1 MNENPL
7 DQSLTPTD
15 EIDLVKIYKIIERN
29 KKLIAKLSTIAIILS
44 SFYSITRKNIY
55 QGQFEI
61 VIGEKN
67 KTSSIL
73 QNLNQL
79 GFIMGRSNSKTLNTE
94 VGILE
99 SGSVLMPIYE
109 FVNNE
114 KLKLNKDYES
124 PNFSSWKLNSL
135 DIILKKKTSI
145 LNIKYKDTNKE
156 IIIPVLNKISKTY
169 QNYSGKT
176 QKRSYFLM
184 RDYLDSQIAIYK
196 KKSLLSKKNAL
207 EYAID
212 KNLSIND
219 IKTKNMNFG
228 D

>member
-79 GFIMGRSNSKTLNTE
+79 RFIMGRSNSKTLNTE

-124 PNFSSWKLNSL
+124 PNFSS
-135 DIILKKKTSI
+135 
-145 LNIKYKDTNKE
+145 
-156 IIIPVLNKISKTY
+156 
-169 QNYSGKT
+169 
-176 QKRSYFLM
+176 
-184 RDYLDSQIAIYK
+184 
-196 KKSLLSKKNAL
+196 
-207 EYAID
+207 
-212 KNLSIND
+212 
-219 IKTKNMNFG
+219 
-228 D
+228 